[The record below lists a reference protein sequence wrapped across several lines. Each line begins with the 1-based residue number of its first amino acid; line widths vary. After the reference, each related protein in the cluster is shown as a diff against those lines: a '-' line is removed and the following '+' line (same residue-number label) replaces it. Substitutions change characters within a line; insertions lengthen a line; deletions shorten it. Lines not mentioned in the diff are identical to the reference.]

1 MDMNDD
7 LQNSFTK
14 KQDFFGFGV
23 TNNAKADYALGEKS
37 NWHISLYFPGALREL
52 ILHFLI
58 FASQNL
64 HWNFNCF

>member
-37 NWHISLYFPGALREL
+37 N
-52 ILHFLI
+52 
-58 FASQNL
+58 
-64 HWNFNCF
+64 